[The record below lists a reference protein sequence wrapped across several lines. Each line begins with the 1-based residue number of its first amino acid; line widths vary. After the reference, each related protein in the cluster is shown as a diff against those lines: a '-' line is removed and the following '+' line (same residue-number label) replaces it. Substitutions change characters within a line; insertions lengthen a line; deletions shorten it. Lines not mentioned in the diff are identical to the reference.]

1 MERVLMLMALGL
13 DPSYS
18 YTDHELQCAWRR
30 RIGEV
35 HPDKGGNGTVAA
47 AVNASYLS
55 LISRVEMPKPLDL
68 VL

>member
-13 DPSYS
+13 DPRLN
-18 YTDHELQCAWRR
+18 YTDHELQTAWRR
-30 RIGEV
+30 RMSIV
-35 HPDKGGNGTVAA
+35 HPDKGGNSVAAA